1 VKEVVKAESKIG
13 GLFNTF
19 TLKNQ
24 SFNPEVLH
32 LGSPQ
37 KLSLGSTFKVTL
49 IE

>member
-1 VKEVVKAESKIG
+1 VKEVVKGELKIG

-24 SFNPEVLH
+24 SLNPDVLH
-32 LGSPQ
+32 LGP
-37 KLSLGSTFKVTL
+37 KKVEPESTFRVTL